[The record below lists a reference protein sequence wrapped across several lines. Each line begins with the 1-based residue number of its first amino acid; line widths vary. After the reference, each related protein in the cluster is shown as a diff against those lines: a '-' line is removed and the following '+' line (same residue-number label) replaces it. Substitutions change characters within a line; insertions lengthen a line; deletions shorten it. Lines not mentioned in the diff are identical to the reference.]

1 MADWSAVQYSKFKYE
16 RTVPTI
22 DLVNSIECRN
32 VKSVLD
38 VGCGIGN
45 STSVLAK
52 KFPEAKIIGIDNSDD
67 MIASAR
73 KENPNIEFRKLDA
86 EKEIAEIKER
96 YDVVFSNA
104 CIQWIPNHRKLL
116 KDMFSL
122 LNAGGVLA
130 VQIPLQSKHP
140 VHGIMKSLARSEKW
154 RDKIHT
160 ERVYNNLS
168 EEEYYDVLAELTKNF
183 RIWET
188 VYFHS
193 MPSYESIAEWYKG
206 TGLKPYLEQLT
217 EKDKEDFLNDFLQ
230 GVKKT
235 YPVQKNGEIIFRFPR
250 LFFIARN

>member
-16 RTVPTI
+16 RTVPAI

-96 YDVVFSNA
+96 YDIVFSNA

-122 LNAGGVLA
+122 LNASGVLA
-130 VQIPLQSKHP
+130 VQIPLRSKHP

-235 YPVQKNGEIIFRFPR
+235 YPVQKNGGIIFRFPR